1 MKTKIRHSIG
11 KKAMPFFLAVVM
23 AATTMPVYMNQTAI
37 VKAATSVT
45 FGTSH
50 TKLATGTY
58 TVPVSLK
65 NASNIEKDSMAASA
79 IGENGILTVSEDGK
93 ATIEIELK
101 EINKWGITG
110 AASDI
115 EIYQGNDTKSEKK
128 AADVIHTD
136 QTTGNP
142 TKIKFEIPETTKTA
156 DGVYLN
162 MKVKDTPMA
171 NGTDAF
177 LKIDYASLAGNT
189 STSDGTK
196 ENKIHISQFGG
207 YDIKTIVTYK
217 DGKVTDLMIAGENFE
232 GSYAKQNEKTYLPMA
247 IDKIKEQIIGLDIT
261 DQNAFDQVDTVSGA
275 TTSATAIKNAVME
288 SVGLTIKQEVL
299 APAPETI
306 SAGTY
311 EIKVKNATDTVEH
324 SLSAANSENKVTAT
338 LNVDQNGKMTLSYPI
353 VSTEALNVLA
363 FNGYYNG
370 SDLTTDHSE
379 TSKDADGNIANVS
392 MPLESK
398 TPELTYKANFKVYV
412 PAMKNLTG
420 TIHGITFDQ
429 GKFDTDTTLTL
440 YWDTLKEKKEGLSD
454 GIYKVDAKMLKTN
467 GKDESMANDAIVHK
481 AKLTVK
487 DGKYY
492 VTLNFKALNI
502 PLSGQ
507 TFHGYLNKI
516 QYLENG
522 EAKDVTVDQVQ
533 KNTNG
538 EVVTDELGT
547 NYPDIVTFPITEEV
561 METGIVPM
569 QVFVPMMDSI
579 MPGMG
584 TQKMNLSLDLSSLVK
599 TTVDDKD
606 FNNGDV
612 IEEAAKKEEN
622 KKPEQTPVTPS
633 TSAPS
638 TTTAQKPAQ
647 TTTVTKLAK
656 VNGVKVK
663 NSSKKTA
670 TVSWKKVK
678 GATGYVVYRSTK
690 KNGKY
695 KAVKTITKGSTTKYV
710 NKKLKKKK
718 TYYYKVRAVKKSGNK
733 KIYSAYSKVVSVK
746 IKK

>member
-261 DQNAFDQVDTVSGA
+261 DQNAFDQVDTVSA
-275 TTSATAIKNAVME
+275 M
-288 SVGLTIKQEVL
+288 
-299 APAPETI
+299 
-306 SAGTY
+306 
-311 EIKVKNATDTVEH
+311 
-324 SLSAANSENKVTAT
+324 SLS
-338 LNVDQNGKMTLSYPI
+338 
-353 VSTEALNVLA
+353 
-363 FNGYYNG
+363 
-370 SDLTTDHSE
+370 
-379 TSKDADGNIANVS
+379 
-392 MPLESK
+392 
-398 TPELTYKANFKVYV
+398 
-412 PAMKNLTG
+412 
-420 TIHGITFDQ
+420 
-429 GKFDTDTTLTL
+429 
-440 YWDTLKEKKEGLSD
+440 
-454 GIYKVDAKMLKTN
+454 
-467 GKDESMANDAIVHK
+467 
-481 AKLTVK
+481 
-487 DGKYY
+487 
-492 VTLNFKALNI
+492 
-502 PLSGQ
+502 
-507 TFHGYLNKI
+507 
-516 QYLENG
+516 
-522 EAKDVTVDQVQ
+522 
-533 KNTNG
+533 
-538 EVVTDELGT
+538 
-547 NYPDIVTFPITEEV
+547 
-561 METGIVPM
+561 
-569 QVFVPMMDSI
+569 
-579 MPGMG
+579 
-584 TQKMNLSLDLSSLVK
+584 
-599 TTVDDKD
+599 
-606 FNNGDV
+606 
-612 IEEAAKKEEN
+612 
-622 KKPEQTPVTPS
+622 
-633 TSAPS
+633 
-638 TTTAQKPAQ
+638 
-647 TTTVTKLAK
+647 
-656 VNGVKVK
+656 
-663 NSSKKTA
+663 
-670 TVSWKKVK
+670 
-678 GATGYVVYRSTK
+678 
-690 KNGKY
+690 
-695 KAVKTITKGSTTKYV
+695 
-710 NKKLKKKK
+710 
-718 TYYYKVRAVKKSGNK
+718 
-733 KIYSAYSKVVSVK
+733 
-746 IKK
+746 

>member
-1 MKTKIRHSIG
+1 MRTDIRHSVK
-11 KKAMPFFLAVVM
+11 KKAMPFLLAVAM

-37 VKAATSVT
+37 VKAATSAT
-45 FGTSH
+45 FGTSR
-50 TKLATGTY
+50 TELAAGTY
-58 TVPVSLK
+58 TVPVLLK

-79 IGENGILTVSEDGK
+79 IGENGTLTVAQDGK
-93 ATIEIELK
+93 ATLEIELK
-101 EINKWGITG
+101 EINKMGITG
-110 AASDI
+110 AASNI
-115 EIYQGNDTKSEKK
+115 QIYQGNDTKSEKRL
-128 AADVIHTD
+128 AEVLEED

-142 TKIKFEIPETTKTA
+142 TKIKFEIPESTKGA
-156 DGVYLN
+156 DGVYIN
-162 MKVKDTPMA
+162 MCVKGTPME
-171 NGTDAF
+171 NGIDAF
-177 LKIDYASLAGNT
+177 LKVDYASLAGTTDSSN
-189 STSDGTK
+189 GTK
-196 ENKIHISQFGG
+196 ENTIHISQFGG
-207 YDIKTIVTYK
+207 YDIKTSVSYK
-217 DGKVTDLMIAGENFE
+217 DGKVTDLTIKGDNFE
-232 GSYAKQNEKTYLPMA
+232 GSYAKQNETTYLPMA
-247 IDKIKEQIIGLDIT
+247 INKIKEQILGLDIK
-261 DQNAFDQVDTVSGA
+261 DQNAFDEVDTVSGA

-288 SVGLTIKQEVL
+288 SIGLTPKQEVI
-299 APAPETI
+299 APAPETVEE
-306 SAGTY
+306 GTY
-311 EIKVKNATDTVEH
+311 QIQVKNMTNGVEH
-324 SLSAANSENKVTAT
+324 SLSAADSDNKVTAT
-338 LNVDQNGKMTLSYPI
+338 LNVDKNGKMTLSYPV
-353 VSTEALNVLA
+353 VSKESLQILE
-363 FNGYYNG
+363 FNGYYDG
-370 SDLTTDHSE
+370 SDLTAKDVE
-379 TSKDADGNIANVS
+379 TTKDAEDMITNVV
-392 MPLESK
+392 MPLTGTS
-398 TPELTYKANFKVYV
+398 PEVTYKANFKLYV

-420 TIHGITFDQ
+420 NINGITFDH
-429 GKFDTDTTLTL
+429 GKFDSDSTLTL
-440 YWDTLKEKKEGLSD
+440 YWDTLKEKKEVLSD

-502 PLSGQ
+502 PLNGQ

-547 NYPDIVTFPITEEV
+547 NYPDIVTFPITEEA
-561 METGIVPM
+561 METGVIPM

-599 TTVDDKD
+599 TTADDND
-606 FNNGDV
+606 FNSGDV

-622 KKPEQTPVTPS
+622 KKPEQTPLKPTTPA
-633 TSAPS
+633 TAS
-638 TTTAQKPAQ
+638 TTTAQKQ
-647 TTTVTKLAK
+647 TTQAVKLAT
-656 VNGVKVK
+656 VSGVKVK

-690 KNGKY
+690 KNGTY
-695 KAVKTITKGSTTKYV
+695 KAVKTITKGSTTKYK

-733 KIYSAYSKVVSVK
+733 KIYSAYSKTVSVK